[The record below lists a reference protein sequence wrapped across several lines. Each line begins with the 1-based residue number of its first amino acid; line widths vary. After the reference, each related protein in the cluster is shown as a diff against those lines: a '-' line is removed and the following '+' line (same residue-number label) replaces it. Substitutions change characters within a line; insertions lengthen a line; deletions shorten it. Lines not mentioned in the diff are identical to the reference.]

1 MTVIEL
7 LVSVSVMTVIV
18 YGLYALFNHT
28 QKALRGNITQVDV
41 LESGRAAMEMLTREM
56 VEMTASRRSNTIS
69 LRATMSPV
77 GATVLLDL
85 DEKTPLRTNLLQEV
99 FFLTA
104 LNNDWNGVG
113 YRVMEPM
120 GGVGT
125 LYRYMVST
133 NALHVGN
140 NNLLNRFDTT
150 GIDPVTKR
158 VSANLHRV
166 ADGVI
171 HLRFT
176 AYDHAGRMLN
186 VDADRRPNALVPPA
200 FRNRLIPQ
208 INPNEGPNRFP
219 GAEILVRRSGST
231 RDPSYQQ
238 TEFFFLNNALPAYV
252 EVELGILE
260 PEAFRQFQSIRDSVD
275 AAFVQN
281 FLRKRANKIHLFR
294 QRVPIRTAVP

>member
-28 QKALRGNITQVDV
+28 QKALRANITQVDV

-56 VEMTASRRSNTIS
+56 VELTASRRSNTIS

-77 GATVLLDL
+77 DATVLLDL
-85 DEKTPLRTNLLQEV
+85 DEKTPLKTNLLQEV

-104 LNNDWNGVG
+104 LNNDWNGTG
-113 YRVMEPM
+113 YRVMEPV

-125 LYRYMVST
+125 LYRYTIST
-133 NALHVGN
+133 NALYVGN
-140 NNLLNRFDTT
+140 DNLLNRFDTT

-158 VSANLHRV
+158 VSTNLHRV

-171 HLRFT
+171 HLRFA

-186 VDADRRPNALVPPA
+186 VGADRRPNALVPPA
-200 FRNRLIPQ
+200 FRDRLIPQ
-208 INPNEGPNRFP
+208 LNPSEGPNRFP
-219 GAEILVRRSGST
+219 GADIQVRRTGSV
-231 RDPSYQQ
+231 RDPRYQQ
-238 TEFFFLNNALPAYV
+238 TEFFFQSNALPAYV

-260 PEAFRQFQSIRDSVD
+260 PEAFRQFQSIRDSGD